1 MTVFIFISFIDLHA
15 QVEYKVGTRE
25 ESIVPMG
32 LGRSRIVSGNK
43 EKDYKETITKLPIT
57 IQEKNLIEEKFE

>member
-32 LGRSRIVSGNK
+32 LGRSRIVSGNE
-43 EKDYKETITKLPIT
+43 EKDYKETSTKLPMS
-57 IQEKNLIEEKFE
+57 